1 MPVINFQGAK
11 LSSNQK
17 KELIQKF
24 SEITKEVT
32 HSPDQFI
39 TVVIQEYSDDNL
51 GVGGKS
57 VSEIKLEMKENK

>member
-11 LSSNQK
+11 LSTDQK

-24 SEITKEVT
+24 TEVTKDVT

-39 TVVIQEYSDDNL
+39 TVVIEEYPDENL
-51 GVGGKS
+51 GVGGKT
-57 VSEIKLEMKENK
+57 VSEIKADRNK